1 CLANVRAACDRGA
14 VVANYAEVVA
24 IESSGP
30 GRAKVGVVDRVT
42 ADHLEVEAR
51 AVINA
56 AGPWLDEVRRLADAS
71 AGTSVTPS
79 KGAHLTLAAPP
90 DWHAAVTIPIDA
102 SRVSFALPWAGTLM
116 LGTTDELYEGEPDR
130 AEVTQQD
137 EEQILA
143 EAGRALE
150 PDVLAPERILSR
162 FAGLRVLPVTGRL
175 TQPARRETMIVRERS
190 GMVSVAGGKLTTYR
204 RIAAAAL
211 EALRPELEL
220 PSV

>member
-1 CLANVRAACDRGA
+1 
-14 VVANYAEVVA
+14 
-24 IESSGP
+24 
-30 GRAKVGVVDRVT
+30 
-42 ADHLEVEAR
+42 
-51 AVINA
+51 
-56 AGPWLDEVRRLADAS
+56 
-71 AGTSVTPS
+71 
-79 KGAHLTLAAPP
+79 
-90 DWHAAVTIPIDA
+90 
-102 SRVSFALPWAGTLM
+102 
-116 LGTTDELYEGEPDR
+116 
-130 AEVTQQD
+130 AEVTQHD

-211 EALRPELEL
+211 EALPPQLQL
-220 PSV
+220 PSVCPSPNPLPGAVDPGAQAEAILLALPELHRGNPRTLPRT